1 MSLFTSLRCQPNV
14 HGRSTPASSGWDRI
28 SSYPQNPI
36 NVVTRPLP
44 QVSRSCEMIN
54 VAWARFQAED
64 IDSYQTR
71 PAVRSSFLNV
81 RLVQEELFDQNNIL
95 ALRDVSDLVSHFLR
109 TISEYGWGRKGR
121 LGLSLVHARQPSE
134 HPIDIGAKK
143 GRPLHFWT

>member
-1 MSLFTSLRCQPNV
+1 MHRPRTCSVIQHARVCVINNKSLRGFATSLSFLIAGHSNFCGVFLSLFTSLRCQPNV
-14 HGRSTPASSGWDRI
+14 HGRSTPASSGWDHI

-71 PAVRSSFLNV
+71 PAVGSWLFNAQTVSSTTLI
-81 RLVQEELFDQNNIL
+81 RL
-95 ALRDVSDLVSHFLR
+95 SS
-109 TISEYGWGRKGR
+109 
-121 LGLSLVHARQPSE
+121 
-134 HPIDIGAKK
+134 
-143 GRPLHFWT
+143 